1 MTNHQQELA
10 LAITP
15 RVGAVLSIPSSMFII
30 SEAISDHQKG
40 KGTAIQRALVGMSV
54 VDVLASFAWGLS
66 TWAVPEGT
74 TPLAR
79 GNVVSC
85 NFQGFLLQFAI
96 GAPLYNCS
104 LSLYYVLV
112 IRYNWTNERLA
123 KIERFVHAFII
134 TFTLGTSIAGLPLT
148 MYNNFGTV
156 CWVMGSPQECGNS
169 SASPSENPCDRGDW
183 AWVFGISLFYGPLWV
198 CVLLTVIAM
207 FMIYLHLRR
216 TFRRNQRYIFSER
229 GIPETTDE
237 RGASGRGCTA
247 SRVSMVSIFRPS
259 TMTQTSTHEGRVPP
273 ESEISGGVGSR
284 DSWLSAFGRSTR
296 LQRSDERERLRQHNK
311 QNLFATQAILYS
323 GSFFIT
329 WGPSTIW
336 SVANWLNAG
345 GFSLDLAA
353 ALCEPLQGF
362 LNMLIFI
369 RRRKSSQEKLRRLFC
384 VCRCLCI
391 RMFPL
396 KEFSNSESMS
406 ENGSDV
412 RNASRHGQPSMVR
425 DSIMPNPLESEQEEN
440 PGLFDTQEA
449 APSLADSV
457 KESTEP
463 LPL

>member
-1 MTNHQQELA
+1 
-10 LAITP
+10 
-15 RVGAVLSIPSSMFII
+15 MFII
-30 SEAISDHQKG
+30 FEAISDHQKG

-74 TPLAR
+74 APLGR
-79 GNVVSC
+79 GNVASC

-112 IRYNWTNERLA
+112 IRYNWTNARLA

-148 MYNNFGTV
+148 MYNQLGNV
-156 CWVMGSPQECGNS
+156 CWVMGSPKECGNS
-169 SASPSENPCDRGDW
+169 SASPSDIPCDRGDW

-216 TFRRNQRYIFSER
+216 IFRRNQRYVFSVR
-229 GIPETTDE
+229 DTPDPIDE
-237 RGASGRGCTA
+237 RRASGWGSTA
-247 SRVSMVSIFRPS
+247 SRVSIVSIFRPS
-259 TMTQTSTHEGRVPP
+259 TMTKTSTQGGQVPT
-273 ESEISGGVGSR
+273 ESEISGGVGFR
-284 DSWLSAFGRSTR
+284 DSWLSALGRSTR
-296 LQRSDERERLRQHNK
+296 FQRSDERERRRQRNK
-311 QNLFATQAILYS
+311 QSLFATQAILYS
-323 GSFFIT
+323 LSFFIT
-329 WGPSTIW
+329 WAPSTIW
-336 SVANWLNAG
+336 SVARWLNAG
-345 GFSLDLAA
+345 GFGLDLAA
-353 ALCEPLQGF
+353 AICEPLQGF
-362 LNMLIFI
+362 MNMLIFI

-384 VCRCLCI
+384 VCRCICI

-396 KEFSNSESMS
+396 REFSNTESMS
-406 ENGSDV
+406 ETGSDV

-425 DSIMPNPLESEQEEN
+425 DSIMPDPSESEQEQK
-440 PGLFDTQEA
+440 PGLVDTEKA

-457 KESTEP
+457 KESVAAHHTEDWR
-463 LPL
+463 